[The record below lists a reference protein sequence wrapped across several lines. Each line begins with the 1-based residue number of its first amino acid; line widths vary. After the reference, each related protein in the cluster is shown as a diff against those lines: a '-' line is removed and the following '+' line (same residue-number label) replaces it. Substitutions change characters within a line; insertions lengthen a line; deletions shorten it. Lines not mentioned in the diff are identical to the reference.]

1 MRMVRLAGS
10 SKLTLAFVALSVFV
24 LLLSG
29 AVVAAPAAVPPS
41 KSAHAPPATLPTTPS
56 RPAKLHLPP
65 GLRIESNSARALS
78 RPAQSDLYYL
88 QAGSTIS
95 QLNDSS
101 ASGVARLSEFIPLVP
116 SPYSTAYELNGLSST
131 GDWWQIVVAYN
142 WPGCNSGYEEA
153 TEIWDNL
160 QNSGPITCDSTVSL
174 STGDLVELS
183 IYFSSGGNGCLG
195 LKDITTATTHNLCSA
210 QPDSGAT
217 TWSFLNTA
225 ADGNGYYT
233 GTMTEVVNTTAS
245 ACPDYLYMPDV
256 KFEFANGTFVTQY
269 IPWSDEFDLLSDG
282 SRTLCYVSNAGT
294 ASISPGDPASQ
305 YVDTATGTSYG
316 PRWEDGENYSIQDSK
331 YGFRFETDPTRLT
344 SIALSGTPTMPMAG
358 ALVNFTET
366 LAGGV
371 SPFHTLWRLN
381 GVITGSANLT
391 WSWRAGLAG
400 VYHVDAFGVDA
411 NGDVIGPSNVV
422 NVTVPGPLAIAGIAT
437 TPVAGTDA
445 GLAVTITAEISGGYG
460 YWVFNW
466 TGLPVGCAAA
476 NLSAISCIPSAPGDS
491 NISVTVKDANGSQ
504 VHAGPHLFE
513 VFATLGVGIISSAT
527 ALDVGQT
534 VYFTAN
540 VSGGSGG
547 DTYVWSEFPGCSGFG
562 VQITCTPTTVG
573 PEYVFVTVNDTV
585 GAIQLSP
592 GLNLPVYGALSV
604 ALRPGQ
610 VLADQGGNFSI
621 RAAVSGGAYPLQYGW
636 YGLPLGCA
644 PTGPVANCSL
654 PDSANYIVGL
664 QVTDST
670 GAVVSATTAV
680 VLGHPPAAVSVS
692 SSAKSIAPNASVT
705 FTATA
710 SGGSAPFKFHW
721 SGLPSGCSGPGA
733 AEVTCAPSISG
744 NYSVVVVATDVA
756 NVSVRASANLT
767 VAENTTSLPPPSS
780 SPSGSYLPLILILLI
795 VIVAVAVAA
804 VRARRRYK

>member
-1 MRMVRLAGS
+1 MVRLAGS
-10 SKLTLAFVALSVFV
+10 SKLTLAFVAVSVFV

-29 AVVAAPAAVPPS
+29 AGVVQPSAPTPTKASHAHVAAVRSSHAA
-41 KSAHAPPATLPTTPS
+41 PT
-56 RPAKLHLPP
+56 KLHLPP
-65 GLRIESNSARALS
+65 GLHLGSSSARALP

-95 QLNDSS
+95 QLNASS

-131 GDWWQIVVAYN
+131 GDWWQIVIAYN

-160 QNSGPITCDSTVSL
+160 QNSGPISCDSTVSL

-195 LKDITTATTHNLCSA
+195 LKDITTAVTHNLCSA

-233 GTMTEVVNTTAS
+233 GTMTEVVNAS
-245 ACPDYLYMPDV
+245 ASSCPDYLYMPDV
-256 KFEFANGTFVTQY
+256 KFVFANGTFVTQY

-282 SRTLCYVSNAGT
+282 SRTLCYVSNSGT
-294 ASISPGDPASQ
+294 ATISPGDPASQ
-305 YVDTATGTSYG
+305 YVDTASGTSYG
-316 PRWEDGENYSIQDSK
+316 PRWEDGENYSIQSSK
-331 YGFRFETDPTRLT
+331 YGFRFETDPTRLKT
-344 SIALSGTPTMPMAG
+344 ISLAGSPTMPMAG

-366 LAGGV
+366 LSGGV
-371 SPFHTLWRLN
+371 SPFHTLWRIN

-422 NVTVPGPLAIAGIAT
+422 NITVPGPLAISGITT

-466 TGLPVGCAAA
+466 TGLPAGCAPA
-476 NLSAISCIPSAPGDS
+476 NLSAIACFPSAPGAS

-513 VFATLGVGIISSAT
+513 VFPTLAVGIISSET

-534 VYFTAN
+534 VY
-540 VSGGSGG
+540 
-547 DTYVWSEFPGCSGFG
+547 
-562 VQITCTPTTVG
+562 
-573 PEYVFVTVNDTV
+573 
-585 GAIQLSP
+585 
-592 GLNLPVYGALSV
+592 
-604 ALRPGQ
+604 
-610 VLADQGGNFSI
+610 
-621 RAAVSGGAYPLQYGW
+621 
-636 YGLPLGCA
+636 
-644 PTGPVANCSL
+644 
-654 PDSANYIVGL
+654 
-664 QVTDST
+664 
-670 GAVVSATTAV
+670 
-680 VLGHPPAAVSVS
+680 
-692 SSAKSIAPNASVT
+692 
-705 FTATA
+705 
-710 SGGSAPFKFHW
+710 
-721 SGLPSGCSGPGA
+721 
-733 AEVTCAPSISG
+733 
-744 NYSVVVVATDVA
+744 
-756 NVSVRASANLT
+756 
-767 VAENTTSLPPPSS
+767 
-780 SPSGSYLPLILILLI
+780 
-795 VIVAVAVAA
+795 
-804 VRARRRYK
+804 